1 MTTNKSP
8 PERDEPAAQ
17 NDALDV
23 NDVASDESSRIQELE
38 TSQTSL
44 LELMLQLVQDKAD
57 DVGKDGYLRQLEEG
71 LEGLQKAQIESQ
83 QTIRQLRARLAEAER
98 ENGELV
104 LAVKMYKLDVEAE
117 TSQLDD
123 REPSSLPQLP
133 ELPFNRKRG
142 FGETQYVH

>member
-1 MTTNKSP
+1 MTTDKSP
-8 PERDEPAAQ
+8 PERDEPAAE

-23 NDVASDESSRIQELE
+23 NDVASDEGSRIQELE

-57 DVGKDGYLRQLEEG
+57 SVGKDKYLRQLEEG

-83 QTIRQLRARLAEAER
+83 ETIRQLRARLAEAKR